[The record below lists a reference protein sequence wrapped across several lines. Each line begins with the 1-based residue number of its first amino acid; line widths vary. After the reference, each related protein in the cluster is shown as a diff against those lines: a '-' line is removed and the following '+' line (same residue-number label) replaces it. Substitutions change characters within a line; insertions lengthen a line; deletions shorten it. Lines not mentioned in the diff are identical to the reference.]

1 MGLIKEINCPLD
13 HDDTAELTYFFDVI
27 DQFLNILSEQNLN
40 PSQNTL
46 TLIARSAESCI
57 AKALYNHKE
66 QLKAHDI
73 HLKVI
78 FTRLTASQ
86 DLNNW
91 LLPDQS
97 PCTKP
102 EQSIRWAKQ
111 NNLSDA
117 HEQLTL
123 GSVCSW
129 SGESMRRDVNA
140 RFGFYMFDKS
150 CKTSAIRAQ
159 RSFKALW
166 KLSQTIPQAHFKR
179 ARFTHKPEFLN
190 LEKGTA
196 NLSSKTSEILA
207 PEYTRH

>member
-13 HDDTAELTYFFDVI
+13 HDETADLTYFFDII
-27 DQFLNILSEQNLN
+27 DQFLSLLAEKS
-40 PSQNTL
+40 SDTTQNTL
-46 TLIARSAESCI
+46 TLIARSAESSI
-57 AKALYNHKE
+57 AKALYDHKE
-66 QLKAHDI
+66 QIKAQDI

-78 FTRLTASQ
+78 FTQLTSGQ
-86 DLNNW
+86 ELSNW
-91 LLPDQS
+91 LLLDQS

-111 NNLSDA
+111 SNLCDA

-123 GSVCSW
+123 DKICSW

-166 KLSQTIPQAHFKR
+166 NLSQNIPQAHFKR
-179 ARFTHKPEFLN
+179 ASFTHKPEFLN

-196 NLSSKTSEILA
+196 NLTSKASEILA

>member
-13 HDDTAELTYFFDVI
+13 HDETADLTYFFDII
-27 DQFLNILSEQNLN
+27 DQFLNLLPEQSSNT
-40 PSQNTL
+40 SQNTL

-66 QLKAHDI
+66 QLKAQDI

-78 FTRLTASQ
+78 FTQLTSGQ
-86 DLNNW
+86 ELSNW

-102 EQSIRWAKQ
+102 EQSIRWARQ
-111 NNLSDA
+111 SNLCDA

-123 GSVCSW
+123 DKICSW

-150 CKTSAIRAQ
+150 CKTSAMRAQ

-166 KLSQTIPQAHFKR
+166 KLSQSIPQTHFKR

-190 LEKGTA
+190 LEKGAA
-196 NLSSKTSEILA
+196 NLTSKTSEILA
-207 PEYTRH
+207 PEFTRH